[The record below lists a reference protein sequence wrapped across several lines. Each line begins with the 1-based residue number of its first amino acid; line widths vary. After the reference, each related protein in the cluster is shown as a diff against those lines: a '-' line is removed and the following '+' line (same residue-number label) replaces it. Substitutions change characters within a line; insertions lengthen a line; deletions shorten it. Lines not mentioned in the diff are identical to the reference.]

1 MPKIQFKS
9 QFVANPP
16 RPKDKPK
23 VDYFDTTLPG
33 FLLEVRK
40 TGTATYYLRYRDK
53 NGSIRQI
60 KLGTPE
66 TVSLEE
72 ARSLAKSLKSQAI
85 IGFDPRAMQDKAKAT
100 PMFRDFVTNHY
111 LPFVQTYKRSWEQDK
126 TVIDQKMMRL
136 WGHKK
141 MNEFSTQDL
150 IAFQNSLVQGKLKPG
165 TVNRYMALVKYIF
178 NLAERWEIIDK
189 APTRNTPP
197 LHDANRK
204 ERFLTPEELH
214 NLAQALDLCTRPVI
228 PDILRFLLLTG
239 ARRGEVLGL
248 VWSELDMVNAFWT
261 LPMERNKS
269 KKTKTIPLSSD
280 AMSLLRKYAGN
291 GSEYVFPNPETGKP
305 FRHFFKIWERIRKE
319 AGLPDMRIHDL
330 RHVHA
335 SILINS
341 GRSLYEVQK
350 LLGHTQISTTQRYAH
365 LTQDTLREAA
375 EKVGQVVGL
384 VKVENKSEPLKM

>member
-1 MPKIQFKS
+1 MPKIQLKP

-23 VDYFDTTLPG
+23 VDYFDTALPG

-60 KLGTPE
+60 KIGTPE
-66 TVSLEE
+66 AVTLDE
-72 ARSLAKSLKSQAI
+72 ARTLAKSLKSQVI
-85 IGFDPRAMQDKAKAT
+85 IGFDLKAIQNKSKAVPT
-100 PMFRDFVTNHY
+100 FKDFVTNHY

-126 TVIDQKMMRL
+126 TFIDQKMMRL

-150 IAFQNSLVQGKLKPG
+150 ITFQNSLVQGELQPG

-197 LHDANRK
+197 LHDPSRK

-214 NLAQALDLCTRPVI
+214 NLAQALDACTRPVI

-239 ARRGEVLGL
+239 ARRSEVLGL
-248 VWSELDMVNAFWT
+248 VWSELDMINAFWT
-261 LPMERNKS
+261 LPVERNKS
-269 KKTKTIPLSSD
+269 KKSKTIPLSSD
-280 AMSLLRKYAGN
+280 AMTILAKYEG
-291 GSEYVFPNPETGKP
+291 GSSDYVFPNPETGKP
-305 FRHFFKIWERIRKE
+305 FRHTFWTWDQIRKE
-319 AGLPDMRIHDL
+319 AGLPEMRIHDL

-335 SILINS
+335 SILVNS

-350 LLGHTQISTTQRYAH
+350 LLGHSQLSTTQRYAH

-375 EKVGQVVGL
+375 EKVGQVVGI
-384 VKVENKSEPLKM
+384 VKVENEH